1 MLHYALYSQFVV
13 CLQANAPNWSGS
25 VSDMCTVAESEAVS
39 GAAANAPPALHLYT
53 TCMLSNMMRSWQ
65 LLKCAEV
72 SCELRCVVTGAAK
85 AASVG

>member
-65 LLKCAEV
+65 LLKCADV
-72 SCELRCVVTGAAK
+72 SFGSLCVVARAAK
-85 AASVG
+85 AAWFG